1 MRTRILRF
9 IAVPAALAASLTA
22 VSCGGG
28 GGGTDMVLV
37 GFNLPNIAGVPLN
50 QTLIYTF
57 SDNVD
62 PASATPD
69 TLQVITLTPGQPSFT
84 FASILIDGN
93 LVAELPRIPTFDDYS
108 DSGMAPDTE
117 YSVFLPVFPAVDTI
131 KSTTGRP
138 LVRAESFTFRTF
150 PAPLFIE
157 SRRPLIHTPGPVT
170 GTSGSR
176 GDADGCLQNATNS
189 LYDPNN
195 PFQTGTDQ
203 SARLICLKN
212 DGAPR
217 VLLDQSIPTHDQR
230 AVGTPSGVSAGLLDL
245 GAIRIRFNEALDPLT
260 VTPSAQIVA
269 PAGDQ
274 TVVPPDGNKTLA
286 ANVQLFFVADAD
298 LIPLPAISAPGF
310 TPNQIQV
317 STNVPV
323 VIQDLNT
330 AEVILVPTGP
340 QKQGVYVINVKSTKD
355 LAGNFLNPATRPSP
369 SVGGYAALDAALNG
383 KIPIGYRYYFRTLE
397 LPATDGS
404 VTEGFGNNF
413 AELTRDLF
421 TFTTV
426 PNSPVSD
433 IPGSPRLALA
443 NTVTLI
449 QTQPGQSTNAN
460 WNGTNRFLGLPNV
473 TLNTAQDDGAGRLKA
488 VFKPYMGTGEDGN
501 FSLLAGSGTISS
513 DTGSFDGD
521 GIFEFESFNLGSGA
535 SLTVEGSKPLLIL
548 VRGACTIA
556 GTIRASGAR
565 GRFGIDTDGSAKYT
579 NVVGIPASG
588 VGGTPGPGGGQGG
601 RGAPQLSGPTPAVAA
616 PGAAGL
622 NLFGEGDLAGR
633 GSGGASAN
641 NTNQGG
647 GGGGYGTAGSGGSGA
662 TNGTAVGDA
671 TFARALA
678 LFVPERSHQP
688 NANVAGGGGGG
699 GGGGEDDNG
708 ASETGDGLISF
719 LPTGQITSGD
729 DAGAGGGGGGGGV
742 WIIANTLTVA
752 GTGVIRC
759 DGGPGG
765 NTYDVIDQTI
775 FDPNGDPMVTND
787 EYVVGV
793 VSDTAAGTGAGGG
806 GGGGSGGSILLQA
819 RASLA
824 VQAGATLSAVGGV
837 GGDAIGPFD
846 GGLGG
851 DGRIGLMGFAGSG
864 DDGVPATVTVDGG
877 AVITPAAGVQGAL
890 WQPSTDLT
898 SQGVSSWINLATAS
912 AIFDPP
918 FWDDNAVTLT
928 GGGLVAGTDFAI
940 TLEFQGAD
948 TLAPD
953 SDAPTSGTGLT
964 AWSTNVT
971 SINNKL
977 YFRWRFRFFVAKTFD
992 EVTFPMPQVLSIT
1005 IPFQK

>member
-28 GGGTDMVLV
+28 GAGADMVLV

-50 QTLIYTF
+50 QPLIYTF

-69 TLQVITLTPGQPSFT
+69 TLQVITLTPGQPAFT
-84 FASILIDGN
+84 FASIVIDGN

-108 DSGMAPDTE
+108 DSGMSQDTE

-138 LVRAESFTFRTF
+138 LVKAESFTFRTF

-157 SRRPLIHTPGPVT
+157 SRRPLIHTPGPVS
-170 GTSGSR
+170 GTIASR
-176 GDADGCLQNATNS
+176 GDEDGCLQNATNS

-195 PFQTGTDQ
+195 PFQAGTDQ
-203 SARLICLKN
+203 FARLLCLKH

-217 VLLDQSIPTHDQR
+217 VLMDQCIPTHDQR

-260 VTPSAQIVA
+260 VTPAVPVA
-269 PAGDQ
+269 SPPGEQ
-274 TVVPPDGNKTLA
+274 TVVPPDGIKNLA

-298 LIPLPAISAPGF
+298 LIPLPAISAPSF

-340 QKQGVYVINVKSTKD
+340 QKQGVYVINVKGTKD
-355 LAGNFLNPATRPSP
+355 LTGNFLNPATRPSP
-369 SVGGYAALDAALNG
+369 SVGGYAALDAALIG

-397 LPATDGS
+397 LPATEGS
-404 VTEGFGNNF
+404 ITEGFGNNF
-413 AELTRDLF
+413 AELTSALF

-460 WNGTNRFLGLPNV
+460 WNGTNRFLGLPDLS
-473 TLNTAQDDGAGRLKA
+473 LNTSLDDGAGRLKA
-488 VFKPYMGTGEDGN
+488 VFKPYMGSGEDGN

-521 GIFEFESFNLGSGA
+521 GIFEFESFNLGAGA
-535 SLTVEGSKPLLIL
+535 SLTVGGSKPLLIL
-548 VRGACTIA
+548 VRGSCTIA
-556 GTIRASGAR
+556 GTIRATGAA
-565 GRFGIDTDGSAKYT
+565 GRFGLDTDGTAKYV
-579 NVVGIPASG
+579 NLAAVQSSG
-588 VGGTPGPGGGQGG
+588 VGGTPGPGGGLGG
-601 RGAPQLSGPTPAVAA
+601 RGAPMVSGPSPAASSA
-616 PGAAGL
+616 GFIGL
-622 NLFGEGDLAGR
+622 NLFGEGEIG
-633 GSGGASAN
+633 GVGTGGTSGD

-647 GGGGYGTAGSGGSGA
+647 GGAGFGTAGSGGTGA
-662 TNGTAVGDA
+662 SNGGVVGDA

-688 NANVAGGGGGG
+688 NANVAGGAGGGG
-699 GGGGEDDNG
+699 GGLEDDNG
-708 ASETGDGLISF
+708 ASETGDGMVTF
-719 LPTGQITSGD
+719 LGTGQVSSGD
-729 DAGAGGGGGGGGV
+729 DAGAAGGGGGGGI
-742 WIIANTLTVA
+742 WIIADTLTVA

-759 DGGPGG
+759 DGGRGG
-765 NTYDVIDQTI
+765 NTYAASEQNI
-775 FDPNGDPMVTND
+775 FDPNGDPMVTGD

-793 VSDTAAGTGAGGG
+793 VDDTAPGTGAGGAG
-806 GGGGSGGSILLQA
+806 GGGAGGSILLQA
-819 RASLA
+819 RTSLV
-824 VQAGATLSAVGGV
+824 VQASATLSAIGGAA
-837 GGDAIGPFD
+837 GTALSKN

-851 DGRIGLMGFAGSG
+851 SGRIGLMGFAGSG
-864 DDGVPATVTVDGG
+864 DDAVAASVTVDGG
-877 AVITPAAGVQGAL
+877 AAITPAAGVQGAS
-890 WQPSTDLT
+890 WRPSTDLT
-898 SQGVSSWINLATAS
+898 SQGVSEWVNLATAS
-912 AIFDPP
+912 AVFDPP
-918 FWDDNAVTLT
+918 FWDDNSLTLT

-964 AWSTNVT
+964 AWSTSVS
-971 SINNKL
+971 SIDNHV
-977 YFRWRFRFFVAKTFD
+977 YFRWRFRFYVAKTFD
-992 EVTFPMPQVLSIT
+992 EATFPMPQVLSIT